1 MTPRPPPPLGGLPGI
16 APRGGSVDK
25 RRSLAGLAL
34 GILLTFVVFAADV
47 ATGSDYAFSLFYLI
61 PIALVTARAGRT
73 EGLAFSIVCAL
84 AWLGASL
91 ATGLDASR
99 PWILAWNTAMQ
110 AGFFS
115 VVAWT
120 LDSVRRG
127 LERERKLRDDLARS
141 WQRLDRELTVV
152 GELQRAMLPAAPPQ
166 VSGFRFATWY
176 APSTRAG
183 GDYFD
188 FFPLDGGKLGILIA
202 DVSGHGAPAAVV
214 MAILRAL
221 LHTSPGRLDEPSRV
235 LAEANRRLAANIPP
249 GQFVT
254 ACYAVL
260 DPRTGTIVHAI
271 AGHEPPLVLRA
282 KGGAC
287 EPFVHPSGP
296 PMGPFVDAT
305 FEGGTVTLEPGD
317 CVLFSTDGLSEAMDP
332 NGALL
337 GEEKVHEVLESA
349 RGASASALRD
359 LLVETVDR
367 HGAGRERADDLTLL
381 VLKRVDRAR
390 RLADGAPDTYS
401 PEVAAHARATR

>member
-1 MTPRPPPPLGGLPGI
+1 MP
-16 APRGGSVDK
+16 S
-25 RRSLAGLAL
+25 RRSLTGLAL
-34 GILLTFVVFAADV
+34 GVLLTFVVFAADV
-47 ATGSDYAFSLFYLI
+47 GTGSDYAFSLFYLI
-61 PIALVTARAGRT
+61 PIALVTVRTGRGAGL
-73 EGLAFSIVCAL
+73 GFSLACAL

-99 PWILAWNTAMQ
+99 PWILAWNTGMQ
-110 AGFFS
+110 AAFFC
-115 VVAWT
+115 VVAWS

-127 LERERKLRDDLARS
+127 LTRERALREDLARS
-141 WQRLDRELTVV
+141 WHRLDRELTVV
-152 GELQRAMLPAAPPQ
+152 GDLQRAMLPAAPPQ

-188 FFPLDGGKLGILIA
+188 FFPLDGGRLGILIA

-214 MAILRAL
+214 MAILRVL
-221 LHTSPGRLDEPSRV
+221 LHTAPGRLDDPSRV
-235 LAEANRRLAANIPP
+235 LADANRRLAANIPP

-260 DPRTGTIVHAI
+260 DPRNGTLVHAI
-271 AGHEPPLVLRA
+271 AGHEPPLVVRA
-282 KGGAC
+282 AGGAC

-305 FEGGTVTLEPGD
+305 FEGGEVTLQPGD

-332 NGALL
+332 HGALL
-337 GEEKVHEVLESA
+337 GEEKVHAVLEGA
-349 RGASASALRD
+349 RGASVEALRD

-390 RLADGAPDTYS
+390 RLAGGTTDTYS
-401 PEVAAHARATR
+401 PDVAVPFRAIR